1 MISRIND
8 SQELVLRGDSSLL
21 KLTFLCIYK
30 SDNMPTDG
38 HRFVSVVIISSHKIH
53 VTKAMSL
60 EGFGTA
66 LKQL

>member
-1 MISRIND
+1 MILRNWFYVVTLHYLNGLFCVFIN
-8 SQELVLRGDSSLL
+8 LIICPLMG
-21 KLTFLCIYK
+21 I
-30 SDNMPTDG
+30 G
-38 HRFVSVVIISSHKIH
+38 FVSVVIVSAHKIH

>member
-1 MISRIND
+1 MGI
-8 SQELVLRGDSSLL
+8 G
-21 KLTFLCIYK
+21 
-30 SDNMPTDG
+30 
-38 HRFVSVVIISSHKIH
+38 FVSVVIVSAHKIH